1 MSKISQA
8 IYEIESIEEL
18 ARKDQWVN
26 RIHPLVKLSVTIL
39 FLVVTVSFG
48 RYDLPGTALM
58 ILYPFLLFEITGLSV
73 KRALYR
79 LRIILPLV
87 CVVGVFNPIFDRETA
102 VVIGSLAVPGGVLS
116 MVTLMLKGVYTV
128 LASYL
133 LIATTTIGD
142 ICYAMRLVR
151 IPRIIV
157 TEIMLIYRYLF
168 VLVREAGRI
177 TQAYSLRAPGQ
188 KGLNIKTWGPLIGQ
202 LLLRSLDRADQ
213 VYASM
218 NLRGFRGEFPA
229 GKKYGF
235 SVKDTLYLIIC
246 AGGIILLRVL
256 PVAELIGGVTG
267 R

>member
-8 IYEIESIEEL
+8 IYEIESIDEL

-26 RIHPLVKLSVTIL
+26 RIHPLVKLCVTVF

-58 ILYPFLLFEITGLSV
+58 ILYLFFLFELTGLSV
-73 KRALYR
+73 RKALYR

-87 CVVGVFNPIFDRETA
+87 CIVGVFNPIFDRETA
-102 VVIGSLAVPGGVLS
+102 VVIGGLAVSGGVLS
-116 MVTLMLKGVYTV
+116 MITLMLKGIYTV

-142 ICYAMRLVR
+142 ICYAMRLIH
-151 IPRIIV
+151 IPKIIV
-157 TEIMLIYRYLF
+157 TEILLIYRYLF

-188 KGLNIKTWGPLIGQ
+188 KGINIKAWGPLIGQ

-218 NLRGFRGEFPA
+218 NLRGFKGEFPP
-229 GKKYGF
+229 GRKYGF
-235 SVKDTLYLIIC
+235 GLRDALYLIIF
-246 AGGIILLRVL
+246 AGGILLLRIL
-256 PVAELIGGVTG
+256 PMAEMIGRIAG